1 MTVIENS
8 FELRK
13 KIALVVKSRVTP
25 VYGVPGRCLK
35 TAFSRGCHLFICTEA
50 AVLRETVCIEPSPAD
65 CSVSE

>member
-13 KIALVVKSRVTP
+13 KLALVVKSRVTP
-25 VYGVPGRCLK
+25 VYGVPGRCLE
-35 TAFSRGCHLFICTEA
+35 TAFSRGCHLFICT
-50 AVLRETVCIEPSPAD
+50 VRLCYGRRYIEPSPAD